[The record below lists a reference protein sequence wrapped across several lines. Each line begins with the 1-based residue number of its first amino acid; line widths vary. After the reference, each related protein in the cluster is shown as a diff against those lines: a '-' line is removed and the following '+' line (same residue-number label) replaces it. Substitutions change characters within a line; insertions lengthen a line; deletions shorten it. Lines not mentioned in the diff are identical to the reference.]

1 MNLHRAV
8 FFGSLCFP
16 VLWISSRHVRLNA
29 MNRRIFLAT
38 LAAMATGTLPYASRA
53 LAAPPEATPGKTVI
67 TGQGKEIYVSL
78 RKQRLWS
85 YLNGEEVTTFL
96 ISSGEEKRGTKTGNF
111 RVQSKY
117 PEAWSDIWQLR
128 MPYWMGI
135 YDVGRVEN
143 GIHAMPLL
151 KNGRL
156 VRWPVG
162 YPASFGCVVAN
173 TSEAASLYRWATLG
187 TPVFIRW

>member
-1 MNLHRAV
+1 
-8 FFGSLCFP
+8 
-16 VLWISSRHVRLNA
+16 
-29 MNRRIFLAT
+29 MNRRAFIAA
-38 LAAMATGTLPYASRA
+38 LAAMAVGTLPRSTRV
-53 LAAPPEATPGKTVI
+53 LAAPAAGQPLSADATPGGAVI
-67 TGQGKEIYVSL
+67 KGVGREIYVSL
-78 RKQRLWS
+78 AKQRLWA
-85 YLNGEEVTTFL
+85 YKDGNVVTTFL
-96 ISSGEEKRGTKTGNF
+96 ISSGEEARGTKTGNF

-117 PEAWSDIWQLR
+117 SEAWSAVWQLR

-135 YDVGRVEN
+135 YYVGRVEN
-143 GIHAMPLL
+143 GIHAMPLR

-173 TSEAASLYRWATLG
+173 TSEAAGLYRWAALG